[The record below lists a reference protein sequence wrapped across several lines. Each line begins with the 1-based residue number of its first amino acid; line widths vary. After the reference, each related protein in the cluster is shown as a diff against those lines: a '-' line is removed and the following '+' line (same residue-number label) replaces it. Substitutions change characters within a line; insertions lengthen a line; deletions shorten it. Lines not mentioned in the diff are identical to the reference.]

1 MSTTQLHITLDQMNI
16 WAEINNRVPSTK
28 YHNIERFINSMEISP
43 PPQLMKR
50 LRRLVVDE
58 AVPPE
63 DLVLWIVDEEKQE
76 QHAYNIRL
84 SEIFKL
90 VYESIDV
97 DKSVLNGLV

>member
-16 WAEINNRVPSTK
+16 WAEINGRVPSAK

-43 PPQLMKR
+43 PRQLMKR

-58 AVPPE
+58 AVAPE
-63 DLVLWIVDEEKQE
+63 DLVLWIVDEDSAE

-90 VYESIDV
+90 VYEPIDI
-97 DKSVLNGLV
+97 DNSVLNGLI